1 MSDESSIVRPPGIRR
16 TQISDPR
23 PHVAGPLAP
32 IKQLIAF
39 SAKPLQKSLKQCGY
53 LSDIPVMAQPRNKI
67 LAVDDD
73 QIDIA
78 NLQRLLGQD
87 YDLRTATT
95 GEQALRTAA
104 GFRPDIILLDNMMP
118 GIDGAEVCRQIRA
131 DAHLRHTKIIMVSGK
146 SMVCERIEA
155 YRAGADDY
163 IIKPFDKDELL
174 AKIRVHLR
182 LKSVE
187 ELEQFKSDVLTLLAH
202 EARTPLNSLLAPAEM
217 LMSEDQMDPGERK
230 LLVEMVYTAARRL
243 HRFFENAML
252 LAALKSGKW
261 PFRPAP
267 VHLCDIVHD
276 AIAEAADCA
285 AQRNVK
291 IEEQFSWEN
300 PNNDGPSASLDRKEI
315 GRALAAI
322 LDNAIRFSPPD
333 GTVSVSVSTDETS
346 ATVSV
351 SDRGEGIDPDYLPYV
366 FEELSDPDIDH
377 HSRGQGLS
385 LAIARQIVQQHNGTI
400 SVESTKGAGAT
411 FTVQLPLV
419 VPSAAALCE
428 R

>member
-1 MSDESSIVRPPGIRR
+1 MSDESPTVQPPGVHRPL
-16 TQISDPR
+16 ISDPR
-23 PHVAGPLAP
+23 PRVAGPFVP
-32 IKQLIAF
+32 IKQPFGF

-187 ELEQFKSDVLTLLAH
+187 ELDQFKSDVLTLLAH

-217 LMSEDQMDPGERK
+217 LMSEEQMDPEERK
-230 LLVEMVYTAARRL
+230 LLVEMVYAAARRL
-243 HRFFENAML
+243 HHFFENAML

-267 VHLCDIVHD
+267 VHLCDIVHET
-276 AIAEAADCA
+276 IAEAADCA
-285 AQRNVK
+285 AQRNIK
-291 IEEQFSWEN
+291 IEEQFSSEN
-300 PNNDGPSASLDRKEI
+300 PNNDGPSACLDRKEI

-333 GTVSVSVSTDETS
+333 GTVSVSVSTDDTS

-411 FTVQLPLV
+411 FTVRLPV
-419 VPSAAALCE
+419 MVPSEAALCE